1 MKSIIVYSS
10 QTGNTKRLAET
21 IYNNLS
27 DEKMICTIE
36 DAPDPSGF
44 DLICVGFWLMAG
56 KPDPKSQ
63 DYLKKLTNQK
73 VFLFATHG
81 ASSQSEH
88 AQQAME
94 AARSMAGQADIIGSF
109 NCPGEVSPKI
119 LEKAGSKP
127 VPPIWLKDAP
137 DAKGHPNDSDLEQLT
152 KMIQQ
157 CL

>member
-36 DAPDPSGF
+36 DS
-44 DLICVGFWLMAG
+44 
-56 KPDPKSQ
+56 
-63 DYLKKLTNQK
+63 
-73 VFLFATHG
+73 
-81 ASSQSEH
+81 
-88 AQQAME
+88 
-94 AARSMAGQADIIGSF
+94 
-109 NCPGEVSPKI
+109 
-119 LEKAGSKP
+119 
-127 VPPIWLKDAP
+127 P